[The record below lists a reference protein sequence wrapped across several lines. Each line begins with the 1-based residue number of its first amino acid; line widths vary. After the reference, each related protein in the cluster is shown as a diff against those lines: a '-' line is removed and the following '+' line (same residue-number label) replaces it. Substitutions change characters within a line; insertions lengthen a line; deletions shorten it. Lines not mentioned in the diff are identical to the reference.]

1 MSLQE
6 NPGSVYSTVMAKRR
20 AAGKAD
26 LSIHE
31 LEFDMAFPNKFSN
44 SAVRAFLRSVWQQRV
59 GAGSPPD
66 AEQAYLA
73 AAMDHQDLERRL
85 RVLDC
90 RHGSMLHTLRVM
102 KISSY

>member
-6 NPGSVYSTVMAKRR
+6 KPGSVYSTVMAKRR

-26 LSIHE
+26 LSIRE
-31 LEFDMAFPNKFSN
+31 LGFGMAFSNKFSN
-44 SAVRAFLRSVWQQRV
+44 IDVRAFLRSAWQQRV
-59 GAGSPPD
+59 AASSPPD
-66 AEQAYLA
+66 AEQAYLGA
-73 AAMDHQDLERRL
+73 ALDHQDLERRL

-90 RHGSMLHTLRVM
+90 RHGSVLHTLRVM